1 MRKALL
7 LVLVLAL
14 TGCAS
19 LPMSGPIRIG
29 PDLAPATD
37 SESFYYSPALPAD
50 GATQTEILAGFLAA
64 GTAPQN
70 DYAIAREYLEESI
83 KSVWNPNQELLI
95 QSSSPKVQV
104 VSDEVAS
111 VEIEVLARIDS
122 AGRYETLPAGT
133 TRVLEYGFGL
143 QNGQIRLIAAPDV
156 TVVIRP
162 VFDVVFKS
170 YSIYFL
176 DQSKQNLVPEL
187 RWFPATPATGT
198 KLVNALLAGPSGWL
212 APFVVSAVPSGTTL
226 SIDAVAIAS
235 RVAQVDLSAEA
246 LAAGSED
253 RPLMKAQ
260 LFATLSQLPNVDQ
273 VSISIERSTQEI
285 ANSEL
290 VASPLVARSVLA
302 LGPEGLES
310 LTGSNL
316 NASSAGLA
324 FFENKSVSLLA
335 ASSEAGALAAAT
347 DGGVFLTGLA
357 NPGTAVEQ
365 VSADTSLI
373 GLEYDQQQFLWMV
386 SAGSDIQ
393 AIAAEGELLAV
404 SAPWLGRQQLS
415 GFALSP
421 EGARVAVL
429 VKSGNRTKVLVAGV
443 VRDANGTPIA
453 LAEPLEIASEL
464 QSPTLISWYNP
475 VTVAI
480 LNQGTDSISLT
491 LATLGGTDRSI
502 PALNQAKALVS
513 AGAGSGPYLLSTS
526 GELSVYLGSFW
537 SSTRE
542 SITAVTVVK

>member
-1 MRKALL
+1 MKKALL

-50 GATQTEILAGFLAA
+50 GASQTEILAGFLAA

-104 VSDEVAS
+104 VSDEVAT

-143 QNGQIRLIAAPDV
+143 QNGQIRLISAPDV
-156 TVVIRP
+156 TMVIRP

-170 YSIYFL
+170 YSIFFL

-198 KLVNALLAGPSGWL
+198 KLVNALLAGPSSWL

-246 LAAGSED
+246 LAVGSED

-260 LFATLSQLPNVDQ
+260 FFATLSQLPNVDQ

-285 ANSEL
+285 ADSEL

-316 NASSAGLA
+316 NSSSAGLA

-335 ASSEAGALAAAT
+335 ASSKAGALAAAT
-347 DGGVFLTGLA
+347 DSGVFLTGLA

-373 GLEYDQQQFLWMV
+373 GLEYDQQQFLWIV
-386 SAGSDIQ
+386 SSGDIQ
-393 AIAAEGELLAV
+393 AIAADGELLAV

-429 VKSGNRTKVLVAGV
+429 VKSRNRTKVLVAGV

-480 LNQGTDSISLT
+480 LNQGTDSVSLT

>member
-1 MRKALL
+1 M
-7 LVLVLAL
+7 
-14 TGCAS
+14 
-19 LPMSGPIRIG
+19 
-29 PDLAPATD
+29 
-37 SESFYYSPALPAD
+37 
-50 GATQTEILAGFLAA
+50 
-64 GTAPQN
+64 
-70 DYAIAREYLEESI
+70 
-83 KSVWNPNQELLI
+83 
-95 QSSSPKVQV
+95 
-104 VSDEVAS
+104 VSDEVAT

-143 QNGQIRLIAAPDV
+143 QNGQIRLISAPDV
-156 TVVIRP
+156 TMVIRP

-170 YSIYFL
+170 YSIFFL

-198 KLVNALLAGPSGWL
+198 KLVNALLAGPSSWL

-246 LAAGSED
+246 LAVGSED

-260 LFATLSQLPNVDQ
+260 FFATLSQLPNVDQ

-285 ANSEL
+285 ADSEL

-316 NASSAGLA
+316 NSSSAGLA

-335 ASSEAGALAAAT
+335 ASSKAGALAAAT
-347 DGGVFLTGLA
+347 DSGVFLTGLA

-373 GLEYDQQQFLWMV
+373 GLEYDQQQFLWIV
-386 SAGSDIQ
+386 SSGDIQ
-393 AIAAEGELLAV
+393 AIAADGELLAV

-429 VKSGNRTKVLVAGV
+429 VKSRNRTKVLVAGV

-480 LNQGTDSISLT
+480 LNQGTDSVSLT

>member
-1 MRKALL
+1 
-7 LVLVLAL
+7 
-14 TGCAS
+14 
-19 LPMSGPIRIG
+19 
-29 PDLAPATD
+29 
-37 SESFYYSPALPAD
+37 
-50 GATQTEILAGFLAA
+50 
-64 GTAPQN
+64 
-70 DYAIAREYLEESI
+70 
-83 KSVWNPNQELLI
+83 
-95 QSSSPKVQV
+95 
-104 VSDEVAS
+104 
-111 VEIEVLARIDS
+111 
-122 AGRYETLPAGT
+122 
-133 TRVLEYGFGL
+133 
-143 QNGQIRLIAAPDV
+143 
-156 TVVIRP
+156 
-162 VFDVVFKS
+162 
-170 YSIYFL
+170 
-176 DQSKQNLVPEL
+176 
-187 RWFPATPATGT
+187 
-198 KLVNALLAGPSGWL
+198 
-212 APFVVSAVPSGTTL
+212 
-226 SIDAVAIAS
+226 
-235 RVAQVDLSAEA
+235 
-246 LAAGSED
+246 
-253 RPLMKAQ
+253 MKAQ

-335 ASSEAGALAAAT
+335 ASSKAGALAAAT
-347 DGGVFLTGLA
+347 DSGVFLTGLA

-365 VSADTSLI
+365 VSADTPLI
-373 GLEYDQQQFLWMV
+373 GLDYDQQQFLWMV
-386 SAGSDIQ
+386 SASSDIQ
-393 AIAAEGELLAV
+393 AIAANGDLLTV
-404 SAPWLGRQQLS
+404 TAPWLGRQQLS

-421 EGARVAVL
+421 EGARAAVL

-480 LNQGTDSISLT
+480 LNQGTDSVSLT

-513 AGAGSGPYLLSTS
+513 AGAGSGPFLLSTS

>member
-50 GATQTEILAGFLAA
+50 GASQTEILAGFLAA

-104 VSDEVAS
+104 VSDEVAI

-122 AGRYETLPAGT
+122 AGRYETLPTGT

-143 QNGQIRLIAAPDV
+143 QNGQIRLFSAPDV

-170 YSIYFL
+170 YSIFFL

-260 LFATLSQLPNVDQ
+260 LFATLSQLPNVDE

-290 VASPLVARSVLA
+290 AAFPLVARSVLA

-316 NASSAGLA
+316 NASSAGFA

-335 ASSEAGALAAAT
+335 ASSKAGALAAAT

-373 GLEYDQQQFLWMV
+373 GLEYDQQQFLWIV
-386 SAGSDIQ
+386 SAGDFQ
-393 AIAAEGELLAV
+393 AIAADGELLAV

-429 VKSGNRTKVLVAGV
+429 VNSGNRTKVLVAGV

-453 LAEPLEIASEL
+453 LAEPIEIASEL
-464 QSPTLISWYNP
+464 QTPTLISWYNP

-480 LNQGTDSISLT
+480 LNQGTDSVSLT

-513 AGAGSGPYLLSTS
+513 AGAGSGPFLLSTS

>member
-1 MRKALL
+1 MKKALL

-50 GATQTEILAGFLAA
+50 GATQNEILAGFLAA

-104 VSDEVAS
+104 VSDEVAT

-143 QNGQIRLIAAPDV
+143 QNGQIRLISAPDV
-156 TVVIRP
+156 TMVIRP

-170 YSIYFL
+170 YSIFFL

-198 KLVNALLAGPSGWL
+198 KLVNALLAGPSSWL

-246 LAAGSED
+246 LAVGSED

-260 LFATLSQLPNVDQ
+260 FFATLSQLPNVDQ

-285 ANSEL
+285 ADSEL

-316 NASSAGLA
+316 NSSSAGLA

-335 ASSEAGALAAAT
+335 ASSKAGALAAAT
-347 DGGVFLTGLA
+347 DSGVFLTGLA

-373 GLEYDQQQFLWMV
+373 GLEYDQQQFLWIV
-386 SAGSDIQ
+386 SSGDIQ
-393 AIAAEGELLAV
+393 AIAADGELLAV

-421 EGARVAVL
+421 EGARAAVL

-443 VRDANGTPIA
+443 VRDASGAPIA

-480 LNQGTDSISLT
+480 LNQGTDSVSLT

>member
-104 VSDEVAS
+104 VSDEVAT

-122 AGRYETLPAGT
+122 AGRYENLPAGT

-143 QNGQIRLIAAPDV
+143 QNGQIRLISAPDV

-170 YSIYFL
+170 YSIFFL

-198 KLVNALLAGPSGWL
+198 KLVNALLAGPSSWL

-246 LAAGSED
+246 LAAGSDD

-260 LFATLSQLPNVDQ
+260 LFATLSQLPNVDK

-316 NASSAGLA
+316 NASSQGLA

-335 ASSEAGALAAAT
+335 ASSKAGALAAVT
-347 DGGVFLTGLA
+347 DSGVFLTGLA
-357 NPGTAVEQ
+357 NPGTSVEQ

-373 GLEYDQQQFLWMV
+373 GLEYDQQQFLWIV
-386 SAGSDIQ
+386 SSGDIQ
-393 AIAAEGELLAV
+393 AIAADGELLAV

-429 VKSGNRTKVLVAGV
+429 VKSRNRTKVLVAGV

-480 LNQGTDSISLT
+480 LNQGTDSVSLT

>member
-1 MRKALL
+1 
-7 LVLVLAL
+7 
-14 TGCAS
+14 
-19 LPMSGPIRIG
+19 MSGPIRIG

-104 VSDEVAS
+104 VSDEVAT

-122 AGRYETLPAGT
+122 SGRYETLPAGT

-143 QNGQIRLIAAPDV
+143 QNGQIRLISAPDV
-156 TVVIRP
+156 TMVIRP

-170 YSIYFL
+170 YSIFFL

-198 KLVNALLAGPSGWL
+198 KLVNALLAGPSSWL

-246 LAAGSED
+246 LAAGSDD

-316 NASSAGLA
+316 NASSQGLA
-324 FFENKSVSLLA
+324 FFENKSVSMLA
-335 ASSEAGALAAAT
+335 ASSKAGALAAAT
-347 DGGVFLTGLA
+347 DSGVFLTGLA

-373 GLEYDQQQFLWMV
+373 GLEYDQQQFLWIV
-386 SAGSDIQ
+386 SSGDIQ
-393 AIAAEGELLAV
+393 AIAADGELLAV

-480 LNQGTDSISLT
+480 LNQGTDSVSLT

>member
-1 MRKALL
+1 M
-7 LVLVLAL
+7 
-14 TGCAS
+14 
-19 LPMSGPIRIG
+19 
-29 PDLAPATD
+29 
-37 SESFYYSPALPAD
+37 
-50 GATQTEILAGFLAA
+50 
-64 GTAPQN
+64 
-70 DYAIAREYLEESI
+70 
-83 KSVWNPNQELLI
+83 
-95 QSSSPKVQV
+95 
-104 VSDEVAS
+104 
-111 VEIEVLARIDS
+111 
-122 AGRYETLPAGT
+122 
-133 TRVLEYGFGL
+133 
-143 QNGQIRLIAAPDV
+143 
-156 TVVIRP
+156 
-162 VFDVVFKS
+162 
-170 YSIYFL
+170 
-176 DQSKQNLVPEL
+176 
-187 RWFPATPATGT
+187 
-198 KLVNALLAGPSGWL
+198 NALLAGPSSWL

-246 LAAGSED
+246 LAVGSED

-260 LFATLSQLPNVDQ
+260 FFATLSQLPNVDQ

-285 ANSEL
+285 TDSEL

-316 NASSAGLA
+316 NSSSAGLA

-335 ASSEAGALAAAT
+335 ASSKAGALAAAT
-347 DGGVFLTGLA
+347 DSGVFLTGLA

-373 GLEYDQQQFLWMV
+373 GLEYDQQQFLWIV
-386 SAGSDIQ
+386 SSGDIQ
-393 AIAAEGELLAV
+393 AIAADGELLAV

-421 EGARVAVL
+421 EGARAAVL

-443 VRDANGTPIA
+443 VRDASGAPIA

-480 LNQGTDSISLT
+480 LNQGTDSVSLT

>member
-29 PDLAPATD
+29 PDLAQATD

-104 VSDEVAS
+104 VSDEVAT

-143 QNGQIRLIAAPDV
+143 QNGQIRLISAPDV

-170 YSIYFL
+170 YSIFFL

-198 KLVNALLAGPSGWL
+198 KLVNALLAGPSSWL

-273 VSISIERSTQEI
+273 VSISIDRSTQEI

-290 VASPLVARSVLA
+290 VTSPLVARSVLA

-316 NASSAGLA
+316 NASSQGLA

-335 ASSEAGALAAAT
+335 ASSKSGALAAAT
-347 DGGVFLTGLA
+347 DSGVFLTGLA
-357 NPGTAVEQ
+357 NPGTAVEK

-373 GLEYDQQQFLWMV
+373 GLEYDQQQFLWIV
-386 SAGSDIQ
+386 SSGDIQ
-393 AIAAEGELLAV
+393 AIAADGELLAV

-421 EGARVAVL
+421 EGARAAVL
-429 VKSGNRTKVLVAGV
+429 VNSGTRTKVLVAGV
-443 VRDANGTPIA
+443 VRDANGAPIA

-480 LNQGTDSISLT
+480 LNQGTDSVSLT

-526 GELSVYLGSFW
+526 GELSVYLGTFW

>member
-1 MRKALL
+1 MKKALL

-104 VSDEVAS
+104 VSDEVAT

-122 AGRYETLPAGT
+122 AGRYENLPAGT

-143 QNGQIRLIAAPDV
+143 QNGQIRLISAPDV

-198 KLVNALLAGPSGWL
+198 KLVNALLAGPSSWL

-246 LAAGSED
+246 LAAGSDD

-260 LFATLSQLPNVDQ
+260 LFATLSQLPNVDK

-316 NASSAGLA
+316 NASSQGLA

-335 ASSEAGALAAAT
+335 ASSKAGALAAVT
-347 DGGVFLTGLA
+347 DSGVFLTGLA

-373 GLEYDQQQFLWMV
+373 GLEYDQQQFLWIV
-386 SAGSDIQ
+386 SSGDIQ
-393 AIAAEGELLAV
+393 AIAADGELLAV

-421 EGARVAVL
+421 EGARAAVL

-443 VRDANGTPIA
+443 VRDASGAPIA

-480 LNQGTDSISLT
+480 LNQGTDSVSLT

>member
-29 PDLAPATD
+29 PDLASATD

-104 VSDEVAS
+104 VSDEVAT

-143 QNGQIRLIAAPDV
+143 QNGQIRLISAPDV

-170 YSIYFL
+170 YSIFFL

-198 KLVNALLAGPSGWL
+198 KLVNALLAGPSSWL

-316 NASSAGLA
+316 NASSQGLA

-335 ASSEAGALAAAT
+335 ASSKAGALAAAT
-347 DGGVFLTGLA
+347 DSGVFLTGLA

-373 GLEYDQQQFLWMV
+373 GLEFDQQQFLWIV
-386 SAGSDIQ
+386 SAGDIQ
-393 AIAAEGELLAV
+393 AIAADGELLAV
-404 SAPWLGRQQLS
+404 SATWLGRQQLS

-421 EGARVAVL
+421 EGARAAVL

-443 VRDANGTPIA
+443 VRDASGAPIA

-480 LNQGTDSISLT
+480 LNQGTDSVSLT

>member
-1 MRKALL
+1 
-7 LVLVLAL
+7 
-14 TGCAS
+14 
-19 LPMSGPIRIG
+19 MSGPIRIG

-83 KSVWNPNQELLI
+83 KSAWNPNQELLI

-104 VSDEVAS
+104 VSDEVAT

-133 TRVLEYGFGL
+133 TRVLEYRFGL

-198 KLVNALLAGPSGWL
+198 KLVNALLAGPSSWL
-212 APFVVSAVPSGTTL
+212 EPFVVSAVPSGTTL

-235 RVAQVDLSAEA
+235 RVAQVDLSADA
-246 LAAGSED
+246 LAADSED
-253 RPLMKAQ
+253 RPLMEAQ

-285 ANSEL
+285 TNSEL
-290 VASPLVARSVLA
+290 AAFPLVARSVLA

-316 NASSAGLA
+316 NASSAGLK

-335 ASSEAGALAAAT
+335 ASSKAGALAAAT

-453 LAEPLEIASEL
+453 LSEPLEIASEL

-480 LNQGTDSISLT
+480 LNQGTDSVSLT
-491 LATLGGTDRSI
+491 LATLGGTDRSL

-513 AGAGSGPYLLSTS
+513 AGAGSGPFLLNNS
-526 GELSVYLGSFW
+526 GELSVFLGSFW

-542 SITAVTVVK
+542 SITALTVVK

>member
-7 LVLVLAL
+7 LVLVVAL
-14 TGCAS
+14 TGCAT

-50 GATQTEILAGFLAA
+50 GATQTEILAGFIAA

-104 VSDEVAS
+104 VSDEVAT

-122 AGRYETLPAGT
+122 AGRYETLPAGS

-143 QNGQIRLIAAPDV
+143 QNGQIRLISAPDV

-170 YSIYFL
+170 YSIFFL
-176 DQSKQNLVPEL
+176 DQSKRNLVPEL

-198 KLVNALLAGPSGWL
+198 KLVNALLAGPSSWL
-212 APFVVSAVPSGTTL
+212 APFVVSAVPTGTKL

-246 LAAGSED
+246 LASGNED

-260 LFATLSQLPNVDQ
+260 LFATLSQLPNVDE
-273 VSISIERSTQEI
+273 VSISIERSTQDI

-290 VASPLVARSVLA
+290 VALPLVARSVLA
-302 LGPEGLES
+302 LGPEGMES

-316 NASSAGLA
+316 NASSAGLS
-324 FFENKSVSLLA
+324 FFENRSISLLA
-335 ASSEAGALAAAT
+335 ASSGAGSLAAAT
-347 DGGVFLTGLA
+347 ESGVYRTGLA
-357 NPGTAVEQ
+357 NPGTDVEL
-365 VSADTSLI
+365 VSSRTSLI
-373 GLEYDQQQFLWMV
+373 GLEYDQQQFLWLV
-386 SAGSDIQ
+386 GAGSDMQ
-393 AIAAEGELLAV
+393 AISATGELLAV
-404 SAPWLGRQQLS
+404 SAPWLGRQQVS
-415 GFALSP
+415 AFALSP
-421 EGARVAVL
+421 EGARAAVL
-429 VKSGNRTKVLVAGV
+429 VKSANRTRVLVAGV
-443 VRDANGTPIA
+443 IRDASGAPTA

-464 QSPTLISWYNP
+464 ESPILISWYNP

-480 LNQGTDSISLT
+480 VNQGTDPVSLT
-491 LATLGGTDRSI
+491 LATLGGTARSL
-502 PALNQAKALVS
+502 PALNQATALVS
-513 AGAGSGPYLLSTS
+513 AGAGSGPFLLTSS

-537 SSTRE
+537 SSTRD
-542 SITAVTVVK
+542 SITALTVVK

>member
-1 MRKALL
+1 MKKALL

-50 GATQTEILAGFLAA
+50 GASQTEILAGFLAA

-104 VSDEVAS
+104 VSDEVAT

-143 QNGQIRLIAAPDV
+143 QNGQIRLISAPDV
-156 TVVIRP
+156 TMVIRP

-170 YSIYFL
+170 YSIFFL

-198 KLVNALLAGPSGWL
+198 KLVNALLAGPSSWL

-246 LAAGSED
+246 LAVGSED

-260 LFATLSQLPNVDQ
+260 FFATLSQLPNVDQ

-285 ANSEL
+285 ADSEL

-316 NASSAGLA
+316 NASSQGLA

-335 ASSEAGALAAAT
+335 ASSKAGALAAAT
-347 DGGVFLTGLA
+347 DSGVFLTGLA

-373 GLEYDQQQFLWMV
+373 GLEYDQQQFLWIV
-386 SAGSDIQ
+386 SSGDIQ
-393 AIAAEGELLAV
+393 AIAADGELLAV

-421 EGARVAVL
+421 EGARAAVL

-443 VRDANGTPIA
+443 VRDASGAPIA

-480 LNQGTDSISLT
+480 LNQGTDSVSLT

>member
-104 VSDEVAS
+104 VSDEVAT
-111 VEIEVLARIDS
+111 VEIGVLARIDS

-143 QNGQIRLIAAPDV
+143 QNGQIRLISAPDV

-198 KLVNALLAGPSGWL
+198 KLVNALLAGPSSWL

-246 LAAGSED
+246 LAAGSDD

-316 NASSAGLA
+316 NASSQGLA

-335 ASSEAGALAAAT
+335 ASSKAGALAAAT
-347 DGGVFLTGLA
+347 DSGVFLTGLA
-357 NPGTAVEQ
+357 NPGTAVKQ

-373 GLEYDQQQFLWMV
+373 GLEYDQQQFLWIV
-386 SAGSDIQ
+386 SSGDIQ
-393 AIAAEGELLAV
+393 AIAANGELLAV

-421 EGARVAVL
+421 EGARAAVL

-480 LNQGTDSISLT
+480 LNQGTDSVSLT
-491 LATLGGTDRSI
+491 LATLGGTDRSL

-513 AGAGSGPYLLSTS
+513 AGAGSGPFLLSTS

-542 SITAVTVVK
+542 SIAALTVVK

>member
-29 PDLAPATD
+29 PDLASATD

-104 VSDEVAS
+104 VSDEVAT

-143 QNGQIRLIAAPDV
+143 QNGQIRLISAPDV

-170 YSIYFL
+170 YSIFFL

-198 KLVNALLAGPSGWL
+198 KLVNALLAGPSSWL

-316 NASSAGLA
+316 NASSQGLA

-335 ASSEAGALAAAT
+335 ASSKAGALAAAT
-347 DGGVFLTGLA
+347 DSGVFLTGLA

-373 GLEYDQQQFLWMV
+373 GLEFDQQQFLWIV
-386 SAGSDIQ
+386 SAGDIQ
-393 AIAAEGELLAV
+393 AIAADGELLAV

-421 EGARVAVL
+421 EGARAAVL

-443 VRDANGTPIA
+443 VRDASGAPIA

-480 LNQGTDSISLT
+480 LNQSTDSVSLT

>member
-1 MRKALL
+1 MKKALL

-29 PDLAPATD
+29 PDLASATD

-104 VSDEVAS
+104 VSDEVAT

-122 AGRYETLPAGT
+122 AGRYENLPAGT

-143 QNGQIRLIAAPDV
+143 QNGQIRLISAPDV

-198 KLVNALLAGPSGWL
+198 KLVNALLAGPSSWL

-246 LAAGSED
+246 LAAGSDD

-260 LFATLSQLPNVDQ
+260 LFATLSQLPNVDK

-316 NASSAGLA
+316 NASSQGLA

-335 ASSEAGALAAAT
+335 ASSKAGALAAAT
-347 DGGVFLTGLA
+347 DSGVFLTGLA

-373 GLEYDQQQFLWMV
+373 GLEYDQQQFLWIV
-386 SAGSDIQ
+386 SSGDIQ
-393 AIAAEGELLAV
+393 AIAADGELLAV

-429 VKSGNRTKVLVAGV
+429 VKSRNRTKVLVAGV

-464 QSPTLISWYNP
+464 QTPTLISWYNP

-480 LNQGTDSISLT
+480 LNQGTESVSLT

-513 AGAGSGPYLLSTS
+513 AGAGSGPYLLSAS

>member
-104 VSDEVAS
+104 VSDEVAT

-122 AGRYETLPAGT
+122 SGRYETLPAGT

-143 QNGQIRLIAAPDV
+143 QNGQIRLISAPDV
-156 TVVIRP
+156 TMVIRP

-198 KLVNALLAGPSGWL
+198 KLVNALLAGPSSWL

-246 LAAGSED
+246 LAAGSDD

-316 NASSAGLA
+316 NASSQGLA
-324 FFENKSVSLLA
+324 FFENKSVSMLA

-347 DGGVFLTGLA
+347 DSGVFLTGLA
-357 NPGTAVEQ
+357 NPGTSVEQ

-373 GLEYDQQQFLWMV
+373 GLEYDQQQFLWIV
-386 SAGSDIQ
+386 SSGDIQ
-393 AIAAEGELLAV
+393 AIAADGELLAV

-421 EGARVAVL
+421 EGARAAVL

-453 LAEPLEIASEL
+453 LAEPLEIASDL

-480 LNQGTDSISLT
+480 LNQGTDSVSLT

-502 PALNQAKALVS
+502 PALSQAKALVS